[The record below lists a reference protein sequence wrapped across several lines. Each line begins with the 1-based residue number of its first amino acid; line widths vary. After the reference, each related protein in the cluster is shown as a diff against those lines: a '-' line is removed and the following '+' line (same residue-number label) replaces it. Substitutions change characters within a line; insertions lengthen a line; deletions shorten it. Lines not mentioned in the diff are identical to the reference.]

1 MHALGTADIDS
12 FIQQLNHYLSLS
24 GSVRDFYQEGH
35 YHTFV
40 LGLACGMMH
49 THHVLSNR
57 EPGWGYVDMINIPKK
72 KEQPFCGKQADAH
85 YQRVNLTTN
94 EHA

>member
-57 EPGWGYVDMINIPKK
+57 EPGWGYVDMIIIPKK
-72 KEQPFCGKQADAH
+72 
-85 YQRVNLTTN
+85 RTTLLRQTSRCALSASQFDY
-94 EHA
+94 E